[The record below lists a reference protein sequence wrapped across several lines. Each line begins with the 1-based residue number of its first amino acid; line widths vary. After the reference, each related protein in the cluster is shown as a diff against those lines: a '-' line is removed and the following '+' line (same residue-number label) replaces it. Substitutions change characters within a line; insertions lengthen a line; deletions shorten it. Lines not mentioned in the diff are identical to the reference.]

1 MIRTEVWEFHLGD
14 WKHGKLLMDPF
25 ILAISGFSCKEN
37 GKQIFLGGPVACRI
51 NNGIRRKGETYKRKQ
66 NKTKTLHHR
75 VSDPETVMNAKQDRN
90 SESQCLRPGD
100 DNRSMAHSYYH
111 IFRFLKAEFFFKVY
125 KCQSVKQTLMKLLCL
140 KQHWKPP
147 CLSLSPHDSLCCP
160 KPDASQVT
168 KPWDVIEQ
176 SRTRML

>member
-51 NNGIRRKGETYKRKQ
+51 NNGIRRKWETYKRKQ

-75 VSDPETVMNAKQDRN
+75 VSDLETATNAKQDRN
-90 SESQCLRPGD
+90 SESQCLRHGD
-100 DNRSMAHSYYH
+100 DNRSMAPSYYH
-111 IFRFLKAEFFFKVY
+111 IFRFLKAESFLR
-125 KCQSVKQTLMKLLCL
+125 CIN
-140 KQHWKPP
+140 
-147 CLSLSPHDSLCCP
+147 
-160 KPDASQVT
+160 ASQWNRHWWNFCAWSSTESLLVSAS
-168 KPWDVIEQ
+168 PPMIASAAPSLMHLRLQNPEM
-176 SRTRML
+176 S